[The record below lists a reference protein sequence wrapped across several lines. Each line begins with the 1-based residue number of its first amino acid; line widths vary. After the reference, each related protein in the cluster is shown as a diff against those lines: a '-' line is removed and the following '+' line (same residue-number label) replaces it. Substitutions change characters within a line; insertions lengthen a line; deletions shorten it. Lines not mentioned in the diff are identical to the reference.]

1 MNDGAAEG
9 REIERCRCGD
19 DGRRRSEESVDC
31 VEITAREADILRW
44 VSESFILSDMMS
56 RGGRSIGGTD
66 WVNECRSLAET
77 TGEDVGSSFLLH
89 RTNDLTVRYWGVVQP
104 RGE

>member
-1 MNDGAAEG
+1 MSDGAAES

-44 VSESFILSDMMS
+44 VSESFKYDEQ
-56 RGGRSIGGTD
+56 GERSIGGTD